1 MQNGELARYVKNCMN
16 LHSLPLAAT
25 LHEIR
30 YNPAVGLIWLGL
42 VPELSKGERRM
53 HTRDCVLAEGAC
65 RVA

>member
-1 MQNGELARYVKNCMN
+1 MAHPLSLAD
-16 LHSLPLAAT
+16 T

-30 YNPAVGLIWLGL
+30 YNPPVSLVWPGLHLFC
-42 VPELSKGERRM
+42 PQEECRM